1 MKINGINYDTGFFV
15 GEDSRPDFDE
25 ATAGRELRVIAD
37 DLHCNAVRISGGDPA
52 RIEAAA
58 RHAAAAGLQVWFAP
72 FPVDLD
78 PGAMV
83 ELMRDSASRA
93 EKLRNDGAD
102 VVLLTGCEISLF
114 GSGLIS
120 GANLLERINTLTTIG
135 PGIREI
141 QRKTQE
147 CLNELAAVSR
157 VTFGGPISYASG
169 VWEDVDWTVFDIVG
183 LDAYLD
189 EQTTPY
195 YRQMLGREHRHGKP
209 VVVTEFGCCTYR
221 GAGARGGMGWMVGDP
236 TADPPLDGT
245 LQRDEQ
251 EQVNYFSESMQAFE
265 DTGIH
270 GAFWFTF
277 GLYTTVHRDD
287 DPTRD
292 TDLAS
297 YGVVAMLPPGA
308 HGVRYPAERWEPKA
322 VFDSIARRYALRAEP
337 PTTPSTHADGRSEL
351 VT

>member
-25 ATAGRELRVIAD
+25 VTAAREMRIIAD
-37 DLHCNAVRISGGDPA
+37 DLQCTAVRISGGDPE

-58 RHAAAAGLQVWFAP
+58 RHAAEAGLQVWFAP

-78 PGAMV
+78 SAAMV

-93 EKLRNDGAD
+93 ENLRNAGAE
-102 VVLLTGCEISLF
+102 VVLVTGCEISLF
-114 GSGLIS
+114 GAGLIS
-120 GANLLERINTLTTIG
+120 GANLLERITTLTTAG
-135 PGIREI
+135 PGLRDI
-141 QRKTQE
+141 QRKTQT

-157 VTFGGPISYASG
+157 ATFGGPISYASG
-169 VWEDVDWTVFDIVG
+169 VWEEVDWAKFDIVG
-183 LDAYLD
+183 LDAYRD
-189 EQTTPY
+189 EQNAPY

-251 EQVNYFSESMQAFE
+251 EQVNYFSESMRAFE
-265 DTGIH
+265 ETGIH

-277 GLYTTVHRDD
+277 GLYATVRRDD
-287 DPTRD
+287 DATRD

-297 YGVVAMLPPGA
+297 YGVVAMLPPGT
-308 HGVRYPAERWEPKA
+308 HGTRYPDMRWEPKP
-322 VFDSIARRYALRAEP
+322 VFDAMARRYGKQAAN
-337 PTTPSTHADGRSEL
+337 
-351 VT
+351 V

>member
-25 ATAGRELRVIAD
+25 ATAAREMRVIAE
-37 DLHCNAVRISGGDPA
+37 DLHCTAVRISGGDPA

-58 RHAAAAGLQVWFAP
+58 AHAAEAGLQVWFAP

-93 EKLRNDGAD
+93 ENLRNHGAD

-114 GSGLIS
+114 GAGLIS
-120 GANLLERINTLTTIG
+120 GANLLERITTLMTAG

-141 QRKTQE
+141 QRNTQE
-147 CLNELAAVSR
+147 CLNEMAAVSR
-157 VTFGGPISYASG
+157 ATFGGPISYASG
-169 VWEDVDWTVFDIVG
+169 VWEDVDWTAFDIVG
-183 LDAYLD
+183 LNATGTNRTPP
-189 EQTTPY
+189 TTEHVGP
-195 YRQMLGREHRHGKP
+195 RAPARKARRRHRIRLLHLPGRRRPGRHGLD
-209 VVVTEFGCCTYR
+209 GR
-221 GAGARGGMGWMVGDP
+221 RP

-245 LQRDEQ
+245 LERDEQ
-251 EQVNYFSESMQAFE
+251 EQVDYFTQSMQAFE
-265 DTGIH
+265 ETGMR

-277 GLYTTVHRDD
+277 GLYTTVRRDD

-297 YGVVAMLPPGA
+297 YGVVAMLPPA
-308 HGVRYPAERWEPKA
+308 FASTRYTEMRWEPKPG
-322 VFDSIARRYALRAEP
+322 FDAMARLYGKQAA
-337 PTTPSTHADGRSEL
+337 H
-351 VT
+351 V